1 MPGPALRTEPG
12 SVTLGRVSARGD
24 RTGTR
29 EAGLRPAIER
39 WSAAPVV
46 FLHRMPRWTLLTAVF
61 VLLAIGMIGGG
72 WVAAA
77 ALLALA
83 AFLAWFAYLNW
94 PALDGSGKLLRIAA
108 LVVLVGFAVGR
119 GLEQF

>member
-1 MPGPALRTEPG
+1 M
-12 SVTLGRVSARGD
+12 
-24 RTGTR
+24 
-29 EAGLRPAIER
+29 
-39 WSAAPVV
+39 V